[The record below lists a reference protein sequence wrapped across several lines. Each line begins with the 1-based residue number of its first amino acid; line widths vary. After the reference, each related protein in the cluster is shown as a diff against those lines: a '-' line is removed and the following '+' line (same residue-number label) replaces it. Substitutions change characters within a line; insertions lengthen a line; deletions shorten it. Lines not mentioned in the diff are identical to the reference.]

1 MTKLKNGYQKLSGI
15 RFCVQRPS
23 IYRKQNFSSC
33 AVALVDVRVR
43 QHDFCEWI
51 NGLDALGASNR
62 TAGNFFG
69 FGYKCNIQV
78 RK

>member
-1 MTKLKNGYQKLSGI
+1 MIKLKNEYQKLCGI

-23 IYRKQNFSSC
+23 IYRKQNFPRC
-33 AVALVDVRVR
+33 AVALADVRVR

-51 NGLDALGASNR
+51 IGLDALGASNR

-69 FGYKCNIQV
+69 FGYKWNIQV
-78 RK
+78 KK